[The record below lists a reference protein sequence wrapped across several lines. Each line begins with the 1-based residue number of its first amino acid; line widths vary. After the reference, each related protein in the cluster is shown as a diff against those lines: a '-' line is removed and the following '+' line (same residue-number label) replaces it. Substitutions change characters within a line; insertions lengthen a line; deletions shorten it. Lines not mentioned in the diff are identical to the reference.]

1 MYVSIYL
8 SLYIITWSTL
18 YLIKVAKE
26 WLISISISTWV
37 GCSVTQ
43 SCPTFCSSL
52 NCSKPGFPV
61 LQHLL
66 EPAQTHVH
74 WVGDP
79 IHTSPA
85 LLSTSPAFNLSQ
97 HQGLSY
103 DSAFHIMWPRYWSF
117 SFISPSNEYS
127 GVIYFRIDWFDLLA
141 VQGTLKSLLQH
152 HSAKESILRCSTF
165 FMVQLSHPYVMTGKT
180 IVSTIHTLACKVT
193 SLLFNMLS
201 RLVIAFL
208 PRSKYLLISW
218 LQSPSAVILETKKKK
233 VLHCFHCFPI
243 YFPWSDGTRGHDL
256 CFLNVEL

>member
-1 MYVSIYL
+1 MALKQYTQYILYIELARKVCWTFLANPIICLCVCVCVCVYLSIYL
-8 SLYIITWSTL
+8 SLYMITWSTL
-18 YLIKVAKE
+18 CLIKVAKE
-26 WLISISISTWV
+26 WLISISINTWV

-43 SCPTFCSSL
+43 SCPTFCSFMD
-52 NCSKPGFPV
+52 CSKPGFPV

-79 IHTSPA
+79 IHTSHA

-141 VQGTLKSLLQH
+141 V
-152 HSAKESILRCSTF
+152 
-165 FMVQLSHPYVMTGKT
+165 
-180 IVSTIHTLACKVT
+180 
-193 SLLFNMLS
+193 
-201 RLVIAFL
+201 
-208 PRSKYLLISW
+208 
-218 LQSPSAVILETKKKK
+218 
-233 VLHCFHCFPI
+233 
-243 YFPWSDGTRGHDL
+243 
-256 CFLNVEL
+256 